1 MADPW
6 SLLGVQPDA
15 SKAQI
20 KAAFRKKAMAHHPD
34 MHSTASEGVQKA
46 HDAAFKALNEAYQAL
61 MDGSHRYRQR
71 SAGRGGFAQTSHY
84 YNASASSSGGAG
96 GHYNPYSSYYGSGT
110 GSRYSGWRQYRR
122 RSGFGHARDLPLF
135 LEPGHADPLLLWL
148 ADFTGLF
155 RSFAGISRAGAAV
168 TTTLGLLLVGG
179 VLLLEP
185 LTGAMW
191 ERNNSGKLFSS
202 IEEDYKRRKQQQQQA
217 TLAAAVAAAQERV
230 MQHATTAAA
239 QEQPDAD
246 MGAPKLFHASD
257 GLLSLSCLNG
267 VRALANVWVL
277 VVHCWTLWSVLL
289 PYDVLR
295 QLGNH
300 SWLPWVA
307 VQGACGADTF
317 LVLSA
322 VLATYHLL
330 PVLEGSG
337 GKGNGSAAKQHGSS
351 CRQVVLK
358 YWRRRALRILP
369 AYAVANLLA
378 LVMFWPTRQLPP
390 LGSQARDVS
399 YGRCPHAL
407 WANVFFVTNRLSL
420 PQTCGGQFWT
430 TSIVVHMYTA
440 WPLLLCALR
449 PRVPGFRARV
459 AVALAA
465 AVAAGTAWRFWSASQ
480 AKFHLPVGDRTV
492 PEEEA
497 NLTRILETVYF
508 PTLSRLAELA
518 IGAAL
523 GLLLR
528 SHTAISWVMRRPML
542 VSGTAFA
549 LQGMYLITVSGGNL
563 HPPKDVPLLP
573 PLAAKLVATFLFY
586 GSPFHACLVSATL
599 LALVLRSDPL
609 HAAAAR
615 LLSTR
620 PLAAAA
626 TLSYSVYLLH
636 EMVKIGLVTVAPGLL
651 TAFLDNAPQAALA
664 GLIAATLVASYAV
677 GYLNWRLV
685 ERRFY

>member
-1 MADPW
+1 MLACGSIDGLGQ
-6 SLLGVQPDA
+6 LLDQSAPD
-15 SKAQI
+15 
-20 KAAFRKKAMAHHPD
+20 
-34 MHSTASEGVQKA
+34 
-46 HDAAFKALNEAYQAL
+46 
-61 MDGSHRYRQR
+61 
-71 SAGRGGFAQTSHY
+71 RGPSPF
-84 YNASASSSGGAG
+84 
-96 GHYNPYSSYYGSGT
+96 
-110 GSRYSGWRQYRR
+110 
-122 RSGFGHARDLPLF
+122 
-135 LEPGHADPLLLWL
+135 
-148 ADFTGLF
+148 
-155 RSFAGISRAGAAV
+155 GAA
-168 TTTLGLLLVGG
+168 
-179 VLLLEP
+179 P
-185 LTGAMW
+185 C
-191 ERNNSGKLFSS
+191 
-202 IEEDYKRRKQQQQQA
+202 
-217 TLAAAVAAAQERV
+217 AA
-230 MQHATTAAA
+230 
-239 QEQPDAD
+239 
-246 MGAPKLFHASD
+246 
-257 GLLSLSCLNG
+257 
-267 VRALANVWVL
+267 
-277 VVHCWTLWSVLL
+277 
-289 PYDVLR
+289 
-295 QLGNH
+295 
-300 SWLPWVA
+300 
-307 VQGACGADTF
+307 
-317 LVLSA
+317 
-322 VLATYHLL
+322 
-330 PVLEGSG
+330 
-337 GKGNGSAAKQHGSS
+337 
-351 CRQVVLK
+351 
-358 YWRRRALRILP
+358 LP
-369 AYAVANLLA
+369 A
-378 LVMFWPTRQLPP
+378 
-390 LGSQARDVS
+390 
-399 YGRCPHAL
+399 
-407 WANVFFVTNRLSL
+407 
-420 PQTCGGQFWT
+420 GGQFWT

-528 SHTAISWVMRRPML
+528 SHTAISWVMRRSVGAAVVGVWVVREWRRLVPAEGSRPSPTKYNPPDLPFLGLPACRPML